1 MKKDEKKMKN
11 ILQRIKRLPL
21 SPYRQRDKPT
31 NKQNET
37 MKTNLYFCQ
46 KGRFA
51 GYWRRIPFN
60 YDYLKLAKRGHYTI
74 QTID

>member
-1 MKKDEKKMKN
+1 MGERSPQLESQSSADAIDK
-11 ILQRIKRLPL
+11 IK
-21 SPYRQRDKPT
+21 QT
-31 NKQNET
+31 NQQN

-46 KGRFA
+46 KGKFA